1 MSYGHPWRSMT
12 AGPSGGP
19 ASAYPTLST
28 PASICFSAPNG
39 LCVPAVIVVPF
50 AVFIVVAEPIVV
62 CRLGR
67 RRPGRGRD
75 EVGHRLHRRW
85 DWAYALPHPCL
96 LASGQRFYGG
106 RFPARRGRREA
117 PPARRTPRRCAD
129 AARAAPATDDFCPLW
144 RLRL

>member
-12 AGPSGGP
+12 AGPPGGP

-62 CRLGR
+62 SRLGR

-75 EVGHRLHRRW
+75 EVGHRLHRRCGLEHSRCRIPACSLQGS
-85 DWAYALPHPCL
+85 DSTADEFRLAEADERLHP
-96 LASGQRFYGG
+96 RD
-106 RFPARRGRREA
+106 ARPDGV
-117 PPARRTPRRCAD
+117 RTPPMGSPYR
-129 AARAAPATDDFCPLW
+129 
-144 RLRL
+144 